1 MPWRSSGN
9 TSGSAQLI
17 SALANVGASY
27 LVADRMS
34 VRGDVGLG
42 ALVFSGVSGSPFTGG
57 APTTGALTMLEVR
70 IGVSGDYAITQNL
83 VATVVPLAFSYSPAK
98 SGLRADITSITQ
110 LEFMLGLGYRM

>member
-1 MPWRSSGN
+1 
-9 TSGSAQLI
+9 
-17 SALANVGASY
+17 
-27 LVADRMS
+27 
-34 VRGDVGLG
+34 
-42 ALVFSGVSGSPFTGG
+42 
-57 APTTGALTMLEVR
+57 MLEVR